1 VIVGV
6 NAFTVDEAPPIDLHR
21 ADPDV
26 ERRQLDRVQELRARR
41 DPARH
46 AAAIGAL
53 QAACASTDNVMPH
66 LIEAG
71 KAGATLGEMC
81 DVFRETFG
89 VYRDPGRF

>member
-1 VIVGV
+1 
-6 NAFTVDEAPPIDLHR
+6 
-21 ADPDV
+21 V
-26 ERRQLDRVQELRARR
+26 ERRQLERVQELRARR

-46 AAAIGAL
+46 AAAMAAL
-53 QAACASTDNVMPH
+53 TAACESTDNVMPH

-81 DVFRETFG
+81 DVFRGTFG